1 MCYTLYINQSCTS
14 RKHCYICYCYWLM
27 SYTHAHTHT
36 QMYAWRSL
44 TWDFHPI
51 CLPATLLNPI
61 QSISNGAIQSN
72 FKETHHITDWCSYL
86 KELCYQWRWL
96 GGYFFGQLLRKS
108 ENEWE
113 RSEVCCYLYWIVL
126 CNNDI
131 SPPPQLYLRYESSVK
146 KLNLRNVL
154 NVNVTASLIM
164 SGASA
169 NVSEACWG

>member
-1 MCYTLYINQSCTS
+1 MLLLLIDELHTCT
-14 RKHCYICYCYWLM
+14 
-27 SYTHAHTHT
+27 HTHT
-36 QMYAWRSL
+36 DVCMEKLNLTFIL

-51 CLPATLLNPI
+51 CLPATQKLLNPI

-113 RSEVCCYLYWIVL
+113 RSEVCCYLYWIML

-131 SPPPQLYLRYESSVK
+131 LPPPQLYSSYENSVK

-154 NVNVTASLIM
+154 NVNVMASLIM
-164 SGASA
+164 SRASA
-169 NVSEACWG
+169 KVLEACWG